1 MNILAQGGV
10 VPIRY
15 IRLYLKMRCKKE
27 FSNMNQYEI
36 YQELLSVLK
45 ELRQEN
51 HEIKRQNK
59 RSREILLV

>member
-1 MNILAQGGV
+1 
-10 VPIRY
+10 
-15 IRLYLKMRCKKE
+15 
-27 FSNMNQYEI
+27 MNQYEI

-51 HEIKRQNK
+51 HEIERQNK